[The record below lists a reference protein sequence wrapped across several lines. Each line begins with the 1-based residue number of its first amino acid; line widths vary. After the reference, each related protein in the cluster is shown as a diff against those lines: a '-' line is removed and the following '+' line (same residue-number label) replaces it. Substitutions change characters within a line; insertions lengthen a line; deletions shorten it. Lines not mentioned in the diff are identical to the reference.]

1 MNDILQVVVTVLGIF
16 SQLLILGKH
25 VRDQSAENV
34 KPADSA
40 RTAGAAKTATPR
52 RSRLDLS
59 FVLICTAFFSLLLT
73 DSLLI
78 SGRNPSPGL
87 GTILTVLLITSV
99 IVIVMSV
106 AWWVNLTEL
115 VTGCLAVTTLVV
127 LIISNG
133 GPFFKSSSDAVA
145 GLSLLLPIFSL
156 MTIASA
162 MLIYALGNPLSRTV
176 SRNRR
181 IAVSLVL
188 FMLIVISS
196 AALGKKLVK
205 NVADDPRTPKCEKP
219 ETKELVQNIMRE
231 TVADRRQ
238 FYKLASEVSLA
249 SVYQGHF
256 RTVNEK
262 QSYTADSSARLAQQ
276 QQPQPQSSPAASS
289 SNSHATTGS
298 ANATPVTTREPIPP
312 AKARSDEDTLKTW
325 LKERIN
331 DAYNVGDLATA
342 HALWDAYRKTGGA
355 PEILR
360 EEGIE
365 RIKLLV
371 TYFQLSDV
379 NNKQKYI
386 VERLNW
392 IHPVG
397 LDNQTQATI
406 YLPGTTAEERFNRT
420 QVYRMFTL
428 LYDQANL
435 RQKILKEFDGYP
447 ETEIREFFRERDER
461 LDSRI
466 RLLRGLESPIE
477 SEWYRPTLFP
487 QFESNVNNTQLQV
500 QLSLP
505 TNQEAYVA
513 YKNYRTLAAL
523 LIKQNFRDKV
533 AEPKLDQLSATF
545 TSLDDTTQD
554 AFLNYVIK
562 HKGTPDAIYQMLLD
576 FQPIASDFGVFANS
590 QDPFATEKLASM
602 FEGKRLENTDLQAL
616 YDKIYNI
623 PSRSAK
629 DALLDLLK
637 NESPDFPVKKIFQ
650 PQVFALVNQI
660 NQNLGADK
668 NDFFNSVADPIW
680 LVVQNLART
689 AAVRTTATQ
698 GEKHLE
704 GYLNSFRS
712 LDQADQAGLLQQLA
726 ITLYQPGGEFSL
738 DPVRLLVAQAQSW
751 NDGVALICAAVISL
765 PPLIICVFLG
775 GFLSTKL
782 VARDRMRELIKEETT
797 AFPADASALGTP
809 VELFGRADT
818 LRNLRNLAERGWST
832 IGIVGRRGVGKS
844 RLLFAL
850 YQDKFAESVTPTIKV
865 WVSSP
870 SKFQEEDFIY
880 SIFERLALS
889 TEATIASYLN
899 AKPLSVRRMES
910 RGAQVGAWLYA
921 GSLTLLGFLVFQMY
935 DRLTRAD
942 IIITWLP
949 ILVIVCTS
957 LWLFMDYLSRL
968 QPVDLSSWLQRDR
981 SHNPHTVM
989 LYKEVYDVLKIL
1001 RDRARVN
1008 IGKSFNSRNL
1018 LRIVA
1023 LSLLALLCLASVVI
1037 IFLNLDRRAFS
1048 ESVFVMLIILLL
1060 SGGAWIYIFQRGG
1073 SQEEKATIYGK
1084 SLMSLVAD
1092 YRSFAT
1098 TIVYRLSQ
1106 GALGHKAE
1114 RKFSVLICVDELDKV
1129 VDFEEIRAF
1138 VRRIKAIFEVPGVYY
1153 YVSLAEDTL
1162 TSLYLG
1168 PATGKNEIDSAFDHI
1183 IRIPQITCDVGET
1196 IASQYLKSHGFINQP
1211 PKLTRMIATVS
1222 FGVPRDII
1230 RRCDELIA
1238 LEKYDSVSAKDVP
1251 HLVRQMH
1258 MRMGYELHQLSKSQ
1272 MDELSSLRSG
1282 ASAAVA
1288 RTISTNG
1295 VRTDAQRRLILL
1307 LWLISLIEMAI
1318 ELPDTEKWLQVTEE
1332 LSSLG
1337 YRVSIDPLGD
1347 LTMELEQLNAQM
1359 LTPLVLQSNGG
1370 RIAPAAS

>member
-16 SQLLILGKH
+16 SQLLLLAKH
-25 VRDQSAENV
+25 FRRRGAQNGRAAGSG
-34 KPADSA
+34 PA
-40 RTAGAAKTATPR
+40 AGVPRAATPQ

-59 FVLICTAFFSLLLT
+59 FILICTAFFSLLLT

-87 GTILTVLLITSV
+87 GTILTVFLITSV
-99 IVIVMSV
+99 IVLVMSV

-115 VTGCLAVTTLVV
+115 VTGCLAVITLVV

-133 GPFFKSSSDAVA
+133 GPFFKSNSDTVA

-156 MTIASA
+156 ITIASS

-176 SRNRR
+176 TRNRR

-188 FMLIVISS
+188 FTLIVISS

-205 NVADDPRTPKCEKP
+205 NVTDDPRTPKCEKP
-219 ETKELVQNIMRE
+219 EAKALVQNVMRE

-238 FYKLASEVSLA
+238 FYKLASEVNLA
-249 SVYQGHF
+249 PIYQKYF
-256 RTVNEK
+256 RTVSQK
-262 QSYTADSSARLAQQ
+262 QNYTEDSSSRLSEY
-276 QQPQPQSSPAASS
+276 QQPQPQPSPGALST
-289 SNSHATTGS
+289 NSVS
-298 ANATPVTTREPIPP
+298 VNANTVRRSESTPP
-312 AKARSDEDTLKTW
+312 ANPRSDEDTLRNW
-325 LKERIN
+325 LRQRIN
-331 DAYNVGDLATA
+331 DAYNVGDLASA
-342 HALWDAYRKTGGA
+342 NALWDAYRKVGGP
-355 PEILR
+355 PEILKS
-360 EEGIE
+360 EGIE

-397 LDNQTQATI
+397 LENQTQATT

-420 QVYRMFTL
+420 QLFRMFTL

-435 RQKILKEFDGYP
+435 RQKILKEFDEYP
-447 ETEIREFFRERDER
+447 EREIREFFRERDDR
-461 LDSRI
+461 LDSRL
-466 RLLRGLESPIE
+466 RLLRGLESSSE

-500 QLSLP
+500 QLTLP

-523 LIKQNFRDKV
+523 LIKQNFRDRV
-533 AEPKLDQLSATF
+533 AEPKLDELSATF
-545 TSLDDTTQD
+545 TSLDDVTQD

-562 HKGTPDAIYQMLLD
+562 HKGAPDAIYQMLLD
-576 FQPIASDFGVFANS
+576 FEPIASDFSVFANS

-602 FEGKRLENTDLQAL
+602 FEGKRLENTELQTL
-616 YDKIYNI
+616 YDKIYNLQ
-623 PSRSAK
+623 RRAAR

-650 PQVFALVNQI
+650 PQVFTLVNQI
-660 NQNLGADK
+660 NQYLGADK
-668 NDFFNSVADPIW
+668 TDFFNSVADPIW

-689 AAVRTTATQ
+689 TGVRTNAAA

-704 GYLNSFRS
+704 GYLNTFRS
-712 LDQADQAGLLQQLA
+712 LDQTDQAGLLQQLA
-726 ITLYQPGGEFSL
+726 ITLYQPGGQFSL

-751 NDGVALICAAVISL
+751 NDGVALICAAIISL
-765 PPLIICVFLG
+765 PPLVLCVFLG

-782 VARDRMRELIKEETT
+782 VARDRMRELIQEETT
-797 AFPADASALGTP
+797 TFPVDASALGTP
-809 VELFGRADT
+809 VELFGRDDT

-850 YQDKFAESVTPTIKV
+850 YEDKFAESVTPTIKV

-889 TEATIASYLN
+889 TEATIANYLN

-910 RGAQVGAWLYA
+910 RGAQVGGWLYA
-921 GSLTLLGFLVFQMY
+921 GTLILLAFLVFQMY

-949 ILVIVCTS
+949 ILGIVCTS
-957 LWLFMDYLSRL
+957 LWLFLDYLSRL

-989 LYKEVYDVLKIL
+989 LYKEVYDVLKNL
-1001 RDRARVN
+1001 RERARVTT
-1008 IGKSFNSRNL
+1008 GKSFNSGNL
-1018 LRIVA
+1018 LRIAA
-1023 LSLLALLCLASVVI
+1023 LILLSILCVTSAVI
-1037 IFLNLDRRAFS
+1037 IFMDLDRRVIAS
-1048 ESVFVMLIILLL
+1048 RIFVLLILFLLC
-1060 SGGAWIYIFQRGG
+1060 GGGWIYLFQRGG
-1073 SQEEKATIYGK
+1073 SHDEKGTIYGK

-1092 YRSFAT
+1092 YRAFAT
-1098 TIVYRLSQ
+1098 TIVYRLRQ

-1183 IRIPQITCDVGET
+1183 IRIPQITCDVGES
-1196 IASQYLKSHGFINQP
+1196 IASQYLTSHGFINQP

-1238 LEKYDSVSAKDVP
+1238 LEKRDSIRATDVP
-1251 HLVRQMH
+1251 HIVRQMH
-1258 MRMGYELHQLSKSQ
+1258 MRMAYELHQLSKSQ
-1272 MDELSSLRSG
+1272 MDQLSSLRSG

-1295 VRTDAQRRLILL
+1295 VESDAQRRLILL

-1337 YRVSIDPLGD
+1337 YRISIDPIGD
-1347 LTMELEQLNAQM
+1347 LAIELEQLNAQM
-1359 LTPLVLQSNGG
+1359 LAPFVGVSNLD
-1370 RIAPAAS
+1370 RVAPTASQQGL